1 MRLKKN
7 VFYAE
12 IQLYIA
18 RFAKITLNVK
28 NVLITQF
35 GMKLIKN
42 VSALIVI
49 HILKTNNS
57 QSIFYQNTQETLTFI
72 VKLVSKDCL
81 TVKNVKTTE
90 HVKNIKNARMDS
102 IDHNKHKNAQ
112 KFAKMIK

>member
-12 IQLYIA
+12 IQLCIA

-35 GMKLIKN
+35 GVKLIKN
-42 VSALIVI
+42 VSALYVI

-57 QSIFYQNTQETLTFI
+57 QKIFYQNTQETLTFI
-72 VKLVSKDCL
+72 VKLVSKNFQI
-81 TVKNVKTTE
+81 VKNVKMTE
-90 HVKNIKNARMDS
+90 HVKNIKNARMDT
-102 IDHNKHKNAQ
+102 IDHNNTRMHRNLLK
-112 KFAKMIK
+112 

>member
-12 IQLYIA
+12 IQLCIA
-18 RFAKITLNVK
+18 RFAKIALNVK
-28 NVLITQF
+28 NVLTTQF
-35 GMKLIKN
+35 GVKLIKN
-42 VSALIVI
+42 VSALYVI

-57 QSIFYQNTQETLTFI
+57 QNIFYQNTLETLTFI
-72 VKLVSKDCL
+72 VKLVSKNFQI
-81 TVKNVKTTE
+81 VKNVKTTE
-90 HVKNIKNARMDS
+90 HVKNIKNARMDT